1 MIQARWLII
10 FFAVLGMSIPSF
22 ALDWSLGGFPSYMRT
37 RARVISNGTFMSTL
51 NDTQAR
57 ALGSESNTDRVSV
70 VDTTL
75 RITPQLSLSDAVTV
89 RAQVDVASNMI
100 WGGATS
106 HFFGG
111 SLGEDDSVVLSDLRP
126 SDRFNGAVLTG
137 GKAIDNDYGF
147 FTVRMLHVDIVLPQN
162 LGFVRIGRQPFDWG
176 LGILANGGHDPHS
189 DLGFVVDRAL
199 WLKSFPAG
207 AGTFTLVLVSDVFSN
222 GSTMFAGDSGVG
234 YDILAAAGIYNQ
246 QMGDVNVTVGAY
258 GFPYLHQNNIFSPA
272 FGYGWDV
279 DRSALYA
286 GLLVLKAA
294 NWSLTYEVQ
303 AFGGGELT
311 NKDSVVTGVD
321 TPFEFDYA
329 FDMAARL
336 ELYPS
341 MMAQVSTIGIEG
353 GWAQGDDGNTDFTI
367 EGNALP
373 FSPAYN
379 VDNLLFKHVIPNVY
393 QLEGS
398 VINAIYAKVYAN
410 MRLSENLG
418 FTPQVLFAWN
428 DQTSAVSAFDSGAFG
443 TGIPSGTEVDKYL
456 GTEIEGTLSW
466 TLHPGVNLDFIGS
479 LVLAG
484 DGLTDLIEAH
494 GNAEIGADR
503 NPTTD
508 GVQTIGAGAAGSA
521 EDTIWAFQTRLMVYI
536 DQFIK

>member
-22 ALDWSLGGFPSYMRT
+22 AIDWSLGGFPSYMRT
-37 RARVISNGTFMSTL
+37 RVRVINNATAVQ
-51 NDTQAR
+51 NDEAI
-57 ALGSESNTDRVSV
+57 SF

-75 RITPQLSLSDAVTV
+75 RITPQLGLSDAVTI

-100 WGGATS
+100 WGGATAG
-106 HFFGG
+106 FFGNG
-111 SLGEDDSVVLSDLRP
+111 DSVVLSDNRP
-126 SDRFNGAVLTG
+126 SDRFRGAILTG
-137 GKAIDNDYGF
+137 NQGPDTGGDTAVDENFGF
-147 FTVRMLHVDIVLPQN
+147 FSVRMLHADIVLPNN

-207 AGTFTLVLVSDVFSN
+207 AGTFTLVLVSDVFNN
-222 GSTMFAGDSGVG
+222 GSSIFAGDSGVG

-258 GFPYLHQNNIFSPA
+258 GFPYLHQNNV
-272 FGYGWDV
+272 FGRSSGFDV
-279 DRSALYA
+279 DRTGLYS

-294 NWSLTYEVQ
+294 AWSFTYEVQ
-303 AFGGGELT
+303 MFGGGEIT
-311 NKDSVVTGVD
+311 YPANFVADDFPGGD
-321 TPFEFDYA
+321 FEFEYA
-329 FDMAARL
+329 FDMAGRL

-341 MMAQVSTIGIEG
+341 MMAQVSTIGVEA
-353 GWAQGDDGNTDFTI
+353 GWAQGDDSSTPFKI

-379 VDNLLFKHVIPNVY
+379 VDNLLFKHVIPTIYNI
-393 QLEGS
+393 EGS
-398 VINAIYAKVYAN
+398 VINAIYARVYAN
-410 MRLSENLG
+410 MKLSDNLG

-428 DQTSAVSAFDSGAFG
+428 DETNPISAFDSSYTGAGFKPNLG
-443 TGIPSGTEVDKYL
+443 TGIPITTGEVDKYL

-484 DGLTDLIEAH
+484 DGLTEMLEAQ
-494 GNAEIGADR
+494 GA
-503 NPTTD
+503 TD
-508 GVQTIGAGAAGSA
+508 P
-521 EDTIWAFQTRLMVYI
+521 EDTIWAYQTRLMVYI
-536 DQFIK
+536 DQFVK

>member
-22 ALDWSLGGFPSYMRT
+22 AIDWSLGGFPSYLRT
-37 RARVISNGTFMSTL
+37 RTRVINNATFMSTL
-51 NDTQAR
+51 TDEQAQ
-57 ALGSESNTDRVSV
+57 AMGSDDADDQIFL
-70 VDTTL
+70 VDTTF
-75 RITPQLSLSDAVTV
+75 RITPQLTLSDAVTV

-100 WGGATS
+100 WGGSTA

-111 SLGEDDSVVLSDLRP
+111 TLGEDDSVVLSDLRP
-126 SDRFNGAVLTG
+126 NDRFNGAILTG
-137 GKAIDNDYGF
+137 EKAVDLDYGF
-147 FTVRMLHVDIVLPQN
+147 FTVRMLHADIVLPNN

-207 AGTFTLVLVSDVFSN
+207 AGTFTLVLVSDIFNN
-222 GSTMFAGDSGVG
+222 GSTLFAGGSGTG

-258 GFPYLHQNNIFSPA
+258 GFPYLHQNNVFSALRSGDDA
-272 FGYGWDV
+272 FGFGLDV
-279 DRSALYA
+279 DRTGLYS
-286 GLLVLKAA
+286 GLLVLKATS
-294 NWSLTYEVQ
+294 WSFTYEVQ
-303 AFGGGELT
+303 MFGGGELT
-311 NKDSVVTGVD
+311 EDLGLTSGGEWE
-321 TPFEFDYA
+321 FEYA
-329 FDMAARL
+329 FDMAGRL

-341 MMAQVSTIGIEG
+341 MMAQVSTIGVEA
-353 GWAQGDDGNTDFTI
+353 GWAQGDDGATDAI

-379 VDNLLFKHVIPNVY
+379 VDNLLFKHVIPTVY
-393 QLEGS
+393 NIEGS
-398 VINAIYAKVYAN
+398 VINAIYARVYAN
-410 MRLSENLG
+410 MKLSENLA

-428 DQTSAVSAFDSGAFG
+428 DETNATSAFDGGAFG
-443 TGIPSGTEVDKYL
+443 TGIGGPAGGSGVDVEKYL

-494 GNAEIGADR
+494 G
-503 NPTTD
+503 
-508 GVQTIGAGAAGSA
+508 AANGGSGTA
-521 EDTIWAFQTRLMVYI
+521 EDTIWAAQTRLMVYI
-536 DQFIK
+536 DQFMK

>member
-22 ALDWSLGGFPSYMRT
+22 ALDWSLGGFPSYLRT
-37 RARVISNGTFMSTL
+37 RARVIDNAVVGDNG
-51 NDTQAR
+51 R
-57 ALGSESNTDRVSV
+57 ISV

-75 RITPQLSLSDAVTV
+75 RLTPQLGLSDAVTV

-100 WGGATS
+100 WGGQTA

-111 SLGEDDSVVLSDLRP
+111 TLGEDDSVVLSDLRP
-126 SDRFNGAVLTG
+126 SDRFNGAILTG
-137 GKAIDNDYGF
+137 NKAVDDDYGF
-147 FTVRMLHVDIVLPQN
+147 FTVRMLHADIVLPN
-162 LGFVRIGRQPFDWG
+162 GLGFVRIGRQPFDWG

-222 GSTMFAGDSGVG
+222 GSSLFAGESGVG

-258 GFPYLHQNNIFSPA
+258 GFPYLHQNDIFNDA
-272 FGYGWDV
+272 GFGYDFDV
-279 DRSALYA
+279 ERTSLYS

-294 NWSLTYEVQ
+294 SWSLTYEVQ
-303 AFGGGELT
+303 MFGGGEIT
-311 NKDSVVTGVD
+311 NPALGALPAGQFD
-321 TPFEFDYA
+321 FDYA
-329 FDMAARL
+329 FDMAGRL

-341 MMAQVSTIGIEG
+341 MMAQVSTVGVEA
-353 GWAQGDDGNTDFTI
+353 GWAQGDDGSTALTI

-379 VDNLLFKHVIPNVY
+379 VDNLLFKHVIPTVY
-393 QLEGS
+393 QIEGS
-398 VINAIYAKVYAN
+398 VINAIYVKAYAN

-428 DQTSAVSAFDSGAFG
+428 DETNAVSAFDSNYPGVADFGGGAG
-443 TGIPSGTEVDKYL
+443 NRGISSTEVDKYL

-484 DGLTDLIEAH
+484 DGLTQLMESH
-494 GNAEIGADR
+494 
-503 NPTTD
+503 
-508 GVQTIGAGAAGSA
+508 AATNEVEGTA
-521 EDTIWAFQTRLMVYI
+521 EDTIWAFQSRLMVYI
-536 DQFIK
+536 DQFMK

>member
-37 RARVISNGTFMSTL
+37 RVRVMDNATAVNNG
-51 NDTQAR
+51 
-57 ALGSESNTDRVSV
+57 DRMHVT
-70 VDTTL
+70 DTTL
-75 RITPQLSLSDAVTV
+75 RITPQLGLSDAVTV

-106 HFFGG
+106 GFFG
-111 SLGEDDSVVLSDLRP
+111 DYDSVVLSDLRP
-126 SDRFNGAVLTG
+126 SDRFRGALLTG
-137 GKAIDNDYGF
+137 DKSIDNDFGF
-147 FTVRMLHVDIVLPQN
+147 FNVRMLHADIVLPN
-162 LGFVRIGRQPFDWG
+162 GLGFVRIGRQPFDWG

-207 AGTFTLVLVSDVFSN
+207 AGTFTLVLVSDIFNN
-222 GSTMFAGDSGVG
+222 GSTLFTGDGSGVG

-258 GFPYLHQNNIFSPA
+258 GFPYLHQNDVLA
-272 FGYGWDV
+272 VAGLDV
-279 DRSALYA
+279 DRTSLYS
-286 GLLVLKAA
+286 GLLVLKSAA
-294 NWSLTYEVQ
+294 WSLTYEVQ
-303 AFGGGELT
+303 MFGGGDLGGESAFGDV
-311 NKDSVVTGVD
+311 ND
-321 TPFEFDYA
+321 FDYA

-336 ELYPS
+336 ELYPA
-341 MMAQVSTIGIEG
+341 MMAQVSTIGVEA
-353 GWAQGDDGNTDFTI
+353 GWAQGDDGTTTDTV

-379 VDNLLFKHVIPNVY
+379 VDNLLFKHVVPTIY
-393 QLEGS
+393 QIEGS
-398 VINAIYAKVYAN
+398 VINAIYARVYAN

-428 DQTSAVSAFDSGAFG
+428 DETNAVSFYDQPAFGG
-443 TGIPSGTEVDKYL
+443 TGIAATEVEKYL

-479 LVLAG
+479 VVLAG
-484 DGLTDLIEAH
+484 DGLTDLLVAQ
-494 GNAEIGADR
+494 GA
-503 NPTTD
+503 TD
-508 GVQTIGAGAAGSA
+508 P
-521 EDTIWAFQTRLMVYI
+521 EDTIWAYQTRLMVYI
-536 DQFIK
+536 DQFMK

>member
-37 RARVISNGTFMSTL
+37 RVRVIDNATAEDNGRIHVT
-51 NDTQAR
+51 
-57 ALGSESNTDRVSV
+57 
-70 VDTTL
+70 DTTL
-75 RITPQLSLSDAVTV
+75 RITPQLGLSDAVTV

-106 HFFGG
+106 GFFG
-111 SLGEDDSVVLSDLRP
+111 DYDSVVLSDLRP
-126 SDRFNGAVLTG
+126 DDRFRGAILTG
-137 GKAIDNDYGF
+137 GKSVDKDFGF
-147 FTVRMLHVDIVLPQN
+147 FNVRMLHADIVLPNN

-207 AGTFTLVLVSDVFSN
+207 AGTFTLVLVSDIFTN
-222 GSTMFAGDSGVG
+222 GHSLFGGETGVG

-258 GFPYLHQNNIFSPA
+258 GFPYLHQNNVFSGLGL
-272 FGYGWDV
+272 GYDWDV
-279 DRSALYA
+279 DRTSLYS

-294 NWSLTYEVQ
+294 SWSFTYEVQ
-303 AFGGGELT
+303 VFGAGEITAGLFPTPTDDDPTKLT
-311 NKDSVVTGVD
+311 HLADAGVID
-321 TPFEFDYA
+321 EFAFDYA

-353 GWAQGDDGNTDFTI
+353 GWAQGDDGSTGKI

-379 VDNLLFKHVIPNVY
+379 VDNLLFKHVIPTIYNI
-393 QLEGS
+393 EAS
-398 VINAIYAKVYAN
+398 VINALYVKAYAN
-410 MRLSENLG
+410 MKLSENLA

-428 DQTSAVSAFDSGAFG
+428 DETNAVSAFDSGPLGPGIGNAPG
-443 TGIPSGTEVDKYL
+443 TVFEADKYL

-466 TLHPGVNLDFIGS
+466 TLHPGANLDFIGS
-479 LVLAG
+479 VVLAG
-484 DGLTDLIEAH
+484 DGLTDMIEH
-494 GNAEIGADR
+494 QRGDG
-503 NPTTD
+503 TT
-508 GVQTIGAGAAGSA
+508 A
-521 EDTIWAFQTRLMVYI
+521 EDTIWAFQTRLMIYI
-536 DQFIK
+536 DQFAK

>member
-37 RARVISNGTFMSTL
+37 RVRVIDNATAENNGEMIHVT
-51 NDTQAR
+51 
-57 ALGSESNTDRVSV
+57 
-70 VDTTL
+70 DTTL
-75 RITPQLSLSDAVTV
+75 RITPQLGLSDAVTV

-100 WGGATS
+100 WGGETS

-111 SLGEDDSVVLSDLRP
+111 TYLEDDSVVLSDLRP
-126 SDRFNGAVLTG
+126 SDRFNGAILTG
-137 GKAIDNDYGF
+137 PKAVDADYGF
-147 FTVRMLHVDIVLPQN
+147 FTVRMLHADIVLPN
-162 LGFVRIGRQPFDWG
+162 GLGFVRIGRQPFDWG

-207 AGTFTLVLVSDVFSN
+207 AGTFTLVLVSDIFSN
-222 GSTMFAGDSGVG
+222 GSSLFGGESGAG

-258 GFPYLHQNNIFSPA
+258 GFPYLHQNNVFSPGL
-272 FGYGWDV
+272 GYNWDL
-279 DRSALYA
+279 DRTSLYS

-294 NWSLTYEVQ
+294 SWSLTYEVQ
-303 AFGGGELT
+303 MFGGGELT
-311 NKDSVVTGVD
+311 AGDATAISSADNDFTGAQFD
-321 TPFEFDYA
+321 FEYA
-329 FDMAARL
+329 FDMAGRL
-336 ELYPS
+336 EIYPS
-341 MMAQVSTIGIEG
+341 MMAQVSTIGVEA
-353 GWAQGDDGNTDFTI
+353 GWAQGDDGSTLLEI

-379 VDNLLFKHVIPNVY
+379 VDNLLFKHVIPTVY
-393 QLEGS
+393 NIEGS
-398 VINAIYAKVYAN
+398 VINAIYARVYAN
-410 MRLSENLG
+410 MKLSDNLG

-428 DQTSAVSAFDSGAFG
+428 DQTNAISAFDSTYANLNDLHLGS
-443 TGIPSGTEVDKYL
+443 GISNTEVDKYL
-456 GTEIEGTLSW
+456 GTEIEGTLTW

-484 DGLTDLIEAH
+484 DGLTDLIESQ
-494 GNAEIGADR
+494 GDLDPG
-503 NPTTD
+503 T
-508 GVQTIGAGAAGSA
+508 A
-521 EDTIWAFQTRLMVYI
+521 EDTIWAFQSRLMVYI
-536 DQFIK
+536 DQFMN

>member
-22 ALDWSLGGFPSYMRT
+22 ALDWSLGGFPSYLRT
-37 RARVISNGTFMSTL
+37 RARVIDNATAQDNGRISF
-51 NDTQAR
+51 
-57 ALGSESNTDRVSV
+57 

-75 RITPQLSLSDAVTV
+75 RLTPQLGLSDAVTV

-100 WGGATS
+100 WGGTTA

-111 SLGEDDSVVLSDLRP
+111 TVFEDDSVVLSDLRP
-126 SDRFNGAVLTG
+126 SDRFNGAILTG
-137 GKAIDNDYGF
+137 PKATDDDYGF
-147 FTVRMLHVDIVLPQN
+147 FTVRMLHADIVLPN
-162 LGFVRIGRQPFDWG
+162 GLGFVRIGRQPFDWG

-207 AGTFTLVLVSDVFSN
+207 AGTFTLVLVSDVFTQGTSL
-222 GSTMFAGDSGVG
+222 FASSEGTG

-258 GFPYLHQNNIFSPA
+258 GFPYLHQNNVFSDI
-272 FGYGWDV
+272 GLGDNWDV
-279 DRSALYA
+279 DRTSLYS

-294 NWSLTYEVQ
+294 SWSLTYEVQ
-303 AFGGGELT
+303 MFGGGEI
-311 NKDSVVTGVD
+311 TGGLLPDGMGGLVD
-321 TPFEFDYA
+321 LNALGVEFDFDYA
-329 FDMAARL
+329 FDMAGRL

-341 MMAQVSTIGIEG
+341 TMAQVSTIGVEA
-353 GWAQGDDGNTDFTI
+353 GWAQGDDGSTALTI

-379 VDNLLFKHVIPNVY
+379 VDNLLFKHVIPTVY
-393 QLEGS
+393 QIEGS
-398 VINAIYAKVYAN
+398 VINAIYVKAYAN

-428 DQTSAVSAFDSGAFG
+428 DETRAVSAFDSGGFG
-443 TGIPSGTEVDKYL
+443 SGIANDGTVEVDKYL

-484 DGLTDLIEAH
+484 DGLTGLLEQQ
-494 GNAEIGADR
+494 GAVD
-503 NPTTD
+503 PD
-508 GVQTIGAGAAGSA
+508 
-521 EDTIWAFQTRLMVYI
+521 DTIWAFQSRLMVYI
-536 DQFIK
+536 DQFMK

>member
-22 ALDWSLGGFPSYMRT
+22 ALDWSLGGFPSYLRT
-37 RARVISNGTFMSTL
+37 RARVINNATFMSTL
-51 NDTQAR
+51 TDEQAQAMGNDDADDQIF
-57 ALGSESNTDRVSV
+57 L

-100 WGGATS
+100 WGGSTA

-111 SLGEDDSVVLSDLRP
+111 SLAEDDSVVLSDLRP
-126 SDRFNGAVLTG
+126 SDRFNGAILAG
-137 GKAIDNDYGF
+137 GKAVDDDFGYFN
-147 FTVRMLHVDIVLPQN
+147 VRMLHADIVLPNN

-222 GSTMFAGDSGVG
+222 GSSLFSGSGNG

-258 GFPYLHQNNIFSPA
+258 GFPYLHQNNIFSDTA
-272 FGYGWDV
+272 NAAGDTLGYNWDV
-279 DRSALYA
+279 DRTALYS
-286 GLLVLKAA
+286 GLLVLKAPA
-294 NWSLTYEVQ
+294 WSFTYEVQ
-303 AFGGGELT
+303 MFGGGELAAGT
-311 NKDSVVTGVD
+311 LVPFGGLDFTGVD
-321 TPFEFDYA
+321 VEFDYA
-329 FDMAARL
+329 FDMAGRL

-341 MMAQVSTIGIEG
+341 MMAQVSTIGIEA
-353 GWAQGDDGNTDFTI
+353 GWAQGDDASTNLTI

-379 VDNLLFKHVIPNVY
+379 VDNLLFKHVIPTVY
-393 QLEGS
+393 DIEGS
-398 VINAIYAKVYAN
+398 VINAIYV
-410 MRLSENLG
+410 
-418 FTPQVLFAWN
+418 
-428 DQTSAVSAFDSGAFG
+428 
-443 TGIPSGTEVDKYL
+443 
-456 GTEIEGTLSW
+456 
-466 TLHPGVNLDFIGS
+466 
-479 LVLAG
+479 
-484 DGLTDLIEAH
+484 
-494 GNAEIGADR
+494 
-503 NPTTD
+503 
-508 GVQTIGAGAAGSA
+508 
-521 EDTIWAFQTRLMVYI
+521 
-536 DQFIK
+536 

>member
-22 ALDWSLGGFPSYMRT
+22 AIDWSLGGFPSYLRT
-37 RARVISNGTFMSTL
+37 RARVIDNATATNNGEMISF
-51 NDTQAR
+51 
-57 ALGSESNTDRVSV
+57 

-89 RAQVDVASNMI
+89 RAQVDVANNMI
-100 WGGATS
+100 WGGVTS
-106 HFFGG
+106 GFFG
-111 SLGEDDSVVLSDLRP
+111 DNDSVVLSDLRP
-126 SDRFNGAVLTG
+126 DDRFRGAILV
-137 GKAIDNDYGF
+137 DYGDDERTTPRKAVDKDFGF
-147 FTVRMLHVDIVLPQN
+147 FNVRMLHADIVLPNN

-222 GSTMFAGDSGVG
+222 GATLFAGESGVG

-258 GFPYLHQNNIFSPA
+258 GFPYLHQNNIFSTDA
-272 FGYGWDV
+272 TGSGWDV
-279 DRSALYA
+279 DRTSLYS

-294 NWSLTYEVQ
+294 SWSFTYEVQ
-303 AFGGGELT
+303 MFGGGELT
-311 NKDSVVTGVD
+311 TELAGNPDI
-321 TPFEFDYA
+321 EFDYA
-329 FDMAARL
+329 FDMAGRL
-336 ELYPS
+336 EFYPS
-341 MMAQVSTIGIEG
+341 MMAQVSTIGLEA
-353 GWAQGDDGNTDFTI
+353 GWAQGDDGDTSLTV

-379 VDNLLFKHVIPNVY
+379 VDNLLFKHVIPTVY
-393 QLEGS
+393 DIEGS
-398 VINAIYAKVYAN
+398 VINAIYARVYAN
-410 MRLSENLG
+410 MKLSDNLG

-428 DQTSAVSAFDSGAFG
+428 DETMATSAFDG
-443 TGIPSGTEVDKYL
+443 TGGFGNGIPGAVDVDDYL
-456 GTEIEGTLSW
+456 GTEIEGTLTW

-484 DGLTDLIEAH
+484 DGLTDLLEAH
-494 GNAEIGADR
+494 
-503 NPTTD
+503 
-508 GVQTIGAGAAGSA
+508 AGTAPGSA
-521 EDTIWAFQTRLMVYI
+521 EDTIWAYQTRLMVYI
-536 DQFIK
+536 DQFMN

>member
-37 RARVISNGTFMSTL
+37 RVRVIDNATAEDNG
-51 NDTQAR
+51 R
-57 ALGSESNTDRVSV
+57 ISV

-75 RITPQLSLSDAVTV
+75 RITPQLGLSDAVTV

-106 HFFGG
+106 GFFGDTDSG
-111 SLGEDDSVVLSDLRP
+111 LGDSVVLSDLRP
-126 SDRFNGAVLTG
+126 SDRFRGSILTG
-137 GKAIDNDYGF
+137 AKAIEQDFGF
-147 FTVRMLHVDIVLPQN
+147 FSVRMLHADIVLPNN

-222 GSTMFAGDSGVG
+222 GTSLFAGETGVG

-258 GFPYLHQNNIFSPA
+258 GFPYLHQNNIFSPTEFA
-272 FGYGWDV
+272 EGVDIYGWDV
-279 DRSALYA
+279 DRTGLYS

-294 NWSLTYEVQ
+294 NWSFTYEVQ
-303 AFGGGELT
+303 MFGGGEL
-311 NKDSVVTGVD
+311 KDPFNIGDVD
-321 TPFEFDYA
+321 EFKFDYA
-329 FDMAARL
+329 FDMAGRL

-341 MMAQVSTIGIEG
+341 MMAQVSTIGIEA
-353 GWAQGDDGNTDFTI
+353 GWAQGDDGNTKEI

-379 VDNLLFKHVIPNVY
+379 VDNLLFKHVIPTVY
-393 QLEGS
+393 NIEGS

-410 MRLSENLG
+410 MKLSENLA

-428 DQTSAVSAFDSGAFG
+428 DETNATSAFDSAAFG
-443 TGIPSGTEVDKYL
+443 GSGIGGPGAGGGVEVEKYL

-479 LVLAG
+479 VVLAG
-484 DGLTDLIEAH
+484 DGLTGLLEAQ
-494 GNAEIGADR
+494 GA
-503 NPTTD
+503 TD
-508 GVQTIGAGAAGSA
+508 P
-521 EDTIWAFQTRLMVYI
+521 EDTIWAYQTRLMVYI
-536 DQFIK
+536 DQFVK

>member
-10 FFAVLGMSIPSF
+10 FFAVLGMSVPSF
-22 ALDWSLGGFPSYMRT
+22 AIDWSLGGFPSYLRT
-37 RARVISNGTFMSTL
+37 RARVIQNATFMNTL
-51 NDTQAR
+51 SDSQASE
-57 ALGSESNTDRVSV
+57 AFGSDDADDQLFL

-75 RITPQLSLSDAVTV
+75 RLTPQLGLSDAVTV

-100 WGGATS
+100 WGGSTS

-111 SLGEDDSVVLSDLRP
+111 ALGEDDSVVLSDLRP
-126 SDRFNGAVLTG
+126 SDRFNGAILAG
-137 GKAIDNDYGF
+137 GKAIDDNFGYF
-147 FTVRMLHVDIVLPQN
+147 NVRMLHADIVLPNN

-222 GSTMFAGDSGVG
+222 GSNLFSGSGNG

-246 QMGDVNVTVGAY
+246 QMGDVNVTVGGYA
-258 GFPYLHQNNIFSPA
+258 FPYLHQNNIFSGPKGGK
-272 FGYGWDV
+272 FGYGFDV
-279 DRSALYA
+279 DRTSLYS
-286 GLLVLKAA
+286 GLLVLKASG
-294 NWSLTYEVQ
+294 WSFTYEVQ
-303 AFGGGELT
+303 MFGGGELE
-311 NKDSVVTGVD
+311 NADSVATGVA
-321 TPFEFDYA
+321 TPFEFEYA

-341 MMAQVSTIGIEG
+341 MMAQVSTIGLEG
-353 GWAQGDDGNTDFTI
+353 GWAQGDDGGTVFKV

-379 VDNLLFKHVIPNVY
+379 VDNLLFKHVIPTIY
-393 QLEGS
+393 QIEGS
-398 VINAIYAKVYAN
+398 VINAIYAKAYAN
-410 MRLSENLG
+410 MKLADNLG
-418 FTPQVLFAWN
+418 FTPQVLIAWN
-428 DQTSAVSAFDSGAFG
+428 DQTSAVSLFDAGAFG
-443 TGIPSGTEVDKYL
+443 SGVPVGTEVEKYL

-484 DGLTDLIEAH
+484 DGLTDLIEAQA
-494 GNAEIGADR
+494 AEKLKDHEATNTAVG
-503 NPTTD
+503 T
-508 GVQTIGAGAAGSA
+508 A
-521 EDTIWAFQTRLMVYI
+521 EDTMWAFQTRLMVYI
-536 DQFIK
+536 DQFMK

>member
-37 RARVISNGTFMSTL
+37 RARVIDNATISGE
-51 NDTQAR
+51 R
-57 ALGSESNTDRVSV
+57 ISV

-75 RITPQLSLSDAVTV
+75 RITPQLTLSDAVTV
-89 RAQVDVASNMI
+89 RAQVDVANNMI

-106 HFFGG
+106 GFFG
-111 SLGEDDSVVLSDLRP
+111 DYDSVVLSDLRP
-126 SDRFNGAVLTG
+126 SDRFRGAILTDG
-137 GKAIDNDYGF
+137 VDDDGNRVGKAIDDDFGF
-147 FTVRMLHVDIVLPQN
+147 FNVRMLHADIVLPNN

-207 AGTFTLVLVSDVFSN
+207 AGTFTLVLVSDVFNN
-222 GSTMFAGDSGVG
+222 GSTLFTGDGNGVG

-258 GFPYLHQNNIFSPA
+258 GFPYLHQNDVLGVANL
-272 FGYGWDV
+272 DV
-279 DRSALYA
+279 DRTSLYS

-303 AFGGGELT
+303 MFGGGDLGGESSFGDV
-311 NKDSVVTGVD
+311 ND
-321 TPFEFDYA
+321 FDYA
-329 FDMAARL
+329 FDMAGRL

-341 MMAQVSTIGIEG
+341 MMAQVSTVGVEA
-353 GWAQGDDGNTDFTI
+353 GWAQGDDGSTTDTV

-379 VDNLLFKHVIPNVY
+379 VDNLLFKHVIPTIY
-393 QLEGS
+393 QIEGS
-398 VINAIYAKVYAN
+398 VINAIYVKAYAN
-410 MRLSENLG
+410 MKLSDNLG

-428 DQTSAVSAFDSGAFG
+428 DETNAVSFYDQPAFGG
-443 TGIPSGTEVDKYL
+443 TGIAATEVEKYL

-484 DGLTDLIEAH
+484 DGLTDLLVAQ
-494 GNAEIGADR
+494 GA
-503 NPTTD
+503 TD
-508 GVQTIGAGAAGSA
+508 P
-521 EDTIWAFQTRLMVYI
+521 EDTIWAAQTRLMVYI
-536 DQFIK
+536 DQFVK

>member
-22 ALDWSLGGFPSYMRT
+22 AIDWSLGGFPSYMRT
-37 RARVISNGTFMSTL
+37 RARVIDNAVAGT
-51 NDTQAR
+51 D
-57 ALGSESNTDRVSV
+57 DRISV

-75 RITPQLSLSDAVTV
+75 RLTPQLGLSDAVTV

-111 SLGEDDSVVLSDLRP
+111 TLNEDDSVVLSDLRP
-126 SDRFNGAVLTG
+126 SDRFNGAILTND
-137 GKAIDNDYGF
+137 KAIDHDYGF
-147 FTVRMLHVDIVLPQN
+147 FTVRMLHADIVLPNN

-207 AGTFTLVLVSDVFSN
+207 AGTFTLVLVSDIFSN
-222 GSTMFAGDSGVG
+222 GSSLFAESSGVG

-258 GFPYLHQNNIFSPA
+258 GFPYLHQNNIFSTLRNPIPGA
-272 FGYGWDV
+272 EYGMDITGFGDGFDV
-279 DRSALYA
+279 DRTSLYS

-294 NWSLTYEVQ
+294 SWSFTYEVQ
-303 AFGGGELT
+303 MFGGGDLT
-311 NKDSVVTGVD
+311 NGSVPGEKWD
-321 TPFEFDYA
+321 FDYA
-329 FDMAARL
+329 FDMAGRL
-336 ELYPS
+336 EFYPS
-341 MMAQVSTIGIEG
+341 TMAQVSTIGLEA
-353 GWAQGDDGNTDFTI
+353 GWAQGDDGDTGTTI

-379 VDNLLFKHVIPNVY
+379 VDNLLFKHVIPTVY
-393 QLEGS
+393 QIEGS
-398 VINAIYAKVYAN
+398 VINAIYAKAYAN
-410 MRLSENLG
+410 MKLSDNLG

-428 DQTSAVSAFDSGAFG
+428 DETEAISAFDSGAFG
-443 TGIPSGTEVDKYL
+443 PGIGSTPVDDYL
-456 GTEIEGTLSW
+456 GTEVEGTLTW

-479 LVLAG
+479 LVFAG
-484 DGLTDLIEAH
+484 EGLKDLLEAK
-494 GNAEIGADR
+494 A
-503 NPTTD
+503 
-508 GVQTIGAGAAGSA
+508 AAGGDSTAEA
-521 EDTIWAFQTRLMVYI
+521 EDTIWAFQSRLMVYI
-536 DQFIK
+536 DQFMK

>member
-22 ALDWSLGGFPSYMRT
+22 AIDWSLGGFPSYMRT
-37 RARVISNGTFMSTL
+37 RVRVIDNATAENNGEKISL
-51 NDTQAR
+51 
-57 ALGSESNTDRVSV
+57 

-89 RAQVDVASNMI
+89 RAQVDVASNMV
-100 WGGATS
+100 WGGVTS
-106 HFFGG
+106 GFFGDTDSG
-111 SLGEDDSVVLSDLRP
+111 LGDSVVLSDLRP
-126 SDRFNGAVLTG
+126 SDRFRGSILTG
-137 GKAIDNDYGF
+137 PKAVEQDFGF
-147 FTVRMLHVDIVLPQN
+147 FNVRMLHADIVLPNN

-222 GSTMFAGDSGVG
+222 GASLFAGESGVG

-258 GFPYLHQNNIFSPA
+258 GFPYLHQNNVFAADAGGSD
-272 FGYGWDV
+272 WDL
-279 DRSALYA
+279 DRTGLYS

-303 AFGGGELT
+303 MFGGGAIT
-311 NKDSVVTGVD
+311 AGDPNVD
-321 TPFEFDYA
+321 IEFDYA
-329 FDMAARL
+329 FDMVGRL

-341 MMAQVSTIGIEG
+341 MMAQVSTIGVEA
-353 GWAQGDDGNTDFTI
+353 GWAQGDDGSTDLTI

-379 VDNLLFKHVIPNVY
+379 VDNLLFKHVIPTIY
-393 QLEGS
+393 QIEGS
-398 VINAIYAKVYAN
+398 VINAIYTKVYAN
-410 MRLSENLG
+410 MKLSENLG

-428 DQTSAVSAFDSGAFG
+428 DETTAVSAFDNNAALGQ
-443 TGIPSGTEVDKYL
+443 TGIGVVDVGKYL

-484 DGLTDLIEAH
+484 DGLTDLLEAQ
-494 GNAEIGADR
+494 GA
-503 NPTTD
+503 TD
-508 GVQTIGAGAAGSA
+508 P
-521 EDTIWAFQTRLMVYI
+521 EDTIWAYQTRLMVYI
-536 DQFIK
+536 DQFMK